1 MLRVFYLV
9 AAYVCKDFPEAYFK
23 CFICPLF
30 VCYNCLHLNVLKVD
44 RANVVDL
51 HLVDVD
57 QISDGVSRLHSGQW
71 RQADHTLQ
79 QWSAAA

>member
-1 MLRVFYLV
+1 
-9 AAYVCKDFPEAYFK
+9 
-23 CFICPLF
+23 
-30 VCYNCLHLNVLKVD
+30 LHLNVLKVD